1 MARKLMFVMLAALLL
16 IGTAT
21 AQVADRRPLQFRDA
35 AEETRFRDLTHQ
47 LRCVMCQNQ
56 SIADSEALIAIDL
69 RREILQLMREGRSD
83 DEIRRFL
90 VDRYGQFVL
99 YDPEVEPSTWLLWF
113 GPVLILLAGGG
124 IVWRVARDRSR
135 ARVDTTVAGS
145 EDNGE
150 W

>member
-1 MARKLMFVMLAALLL
+1 MRKFALILLAALLA
-16 IGTAT
+16 IGSAT
-21 AQVADRRPLQFRDA
+21 AQVADRRPLQFHDA
-35 AEETRFRDLTHQ
+35 AEEARFRDLTHQ

-90 VDRYGQFVL
+90 VDRYGEFVL
-99 YDPEVEPSTWLLWF
+99 YKPEVEPSTWLLWF

-124 IVWRVARDRSR
+124 IVWRVARNRSR
-135 ARVDTTVAGS
+135 VGTNAASTS
-145 EDNGE
+145 PEDSGE

>member
-1 MARKLMFVMLAALLL
+1 MVRKLLLVLLTAMLV
-16 IGTAT
+16 IGAAT

-35 AEETRFRDLTHQ
+35 AEEARFRDLTHE

-56 SIADSEALIAIDL
+56 SIADSEALIAVDL

-99 YDPEVEPSTWLLWF
+99 YKPQVEPSTWLLWF
-113 GPVLILLAGGG
+113 GPVLVLLAGGG
-124 IVWRVARDRSR
+124 VVWHVVRDR
-135 ARVDTTVAGS
+135 ARNRGDVPVATDDG
-145 EDNGE
+145 GE